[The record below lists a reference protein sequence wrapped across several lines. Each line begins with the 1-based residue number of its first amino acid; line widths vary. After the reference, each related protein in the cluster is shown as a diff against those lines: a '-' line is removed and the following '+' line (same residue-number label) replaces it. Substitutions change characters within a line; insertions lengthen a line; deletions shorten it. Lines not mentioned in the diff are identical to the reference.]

1 MANVL
6 KQVWHR
12 LEACDAQACRLLFLA
27 EGSTIPGSML
37 VQQSK
42 LGHPTN
48 DCPHLHRLAAPV
60 SPGRPFF
67 VTFGYSSNA
76 FAFEMDAP
84 DGHAVCLVFND
95 SNRGRESNYSGPGE
109 K

>member
-1 MANVL
+1 MHDSS
-6 KQVWHR
+6 HR

-84 DGHAVCLVFND
+84 DGHAVCLVLTTLIVVG
-95 SNRGRESNYSGPGE
+95 NRTIQALGKSE
-109 K
+109 